1 MHPEPG
7 PSDRCPARNRHFNPT
22 SPGIQQLVESRGGT
36 MRQDGPL
43 SARERSGHPAP
54 FDWNVSASHR
64 VHAVVHS
71 MQPSTRDAIAY
82 GTSTEAEIKELK
94 EGEDPVLSGG
104 NAGDQPVEMALG
116 STMDGFRRHRRRF
129 RTIVGHGAIV
139 ATQTSR
145 VVDVCA

>member
-1 MHPEPG
+1 
-7 PSDRCPARNRHFNPT
+7 
-22 SPGIQQLVESRGGT
+22 
-36 MRQDGPL
+36 
-43 SARERSGHPAP
+43 
-54 FDWNVSASHR
+54 
-64 VHAVVHS
+64 

-82 GTSTEAEIKELK
+82 GTSTEPEIKELK

-116 STMDGFRRHRRRF
+116 STMDGFRQHRRRF

-145 VVDVCA
+145 VVGRLCLDLDGAVTRDARAPGPLPWVPPLLFVD

>member
-1 MHPEPG
+1 
-7 PSDRCPARNRHFNPT
+7 
-22 SPGIQQLVESRGGT
+22 
-36 MRQDGPL
+36 
-43 SARERSGHPAP
+43 
-54 FDWNVSASHR
+54 
-64 VHAVVHS
+64 

-129 RTIVGHGAIV
+129 RTIVGHGVIV